1 MSLPRVNLVVIGHK
15 DHGKS
20 TLIGRLLYDSKA
32 ILSKKVEEIK
42 DELERSG
49 RKFEFA
55 HILDSLEEERKG
67 GLTIDIVQTPFRSK
81 KYLYTIIDCPGH
93 REFIKK
99 MLTGASQADAAVL
112 VLSASE
118 GIQDQTKQHAFLVR
132 KLGITQFVVA
142 LNKMDAVAYDED
154 VFRTLCR
161 DLRANVLH
169 PLELSKAPVIPVSAL
184 EGENVFT
191 ASEKMRW
198 YDGLAFID
206 TLDACIVPSTRA
218 VDRPLRGFVQ
228 DVYKRNG
235 EEIIVCKI
243 ETGVVKLGNL
253 LHFSPS
259 EREGRLRMIEF
270 FGAKSERACP
280 GDSVGL
286 IVDGVQRL
294 KRGEVVSYPED
305 RPPLVR
311 SFTAEIVL
319 FSDAAISSGDVL
331 TLHHGTI
338 ERKCRVQEI
347 VSEIDPVNLIRRP
360 KRVGALRSG
369 GVGEVRLRSSE
380 AFPLERYSDAPQ
392 MGRFVVVGGRG
403 AIGAGIV
410 VDLER

>member
-1 MSLPRVNLVVIGHK
+1 
-15 DHGKS
+15 
-20 TLIGRLLYDSKA
+20 
-32 ILSKKVEEIK
+32 
-42 DELERSG
+42 
-49 RKFEFA
+49 
-55 HILDSLEEERKG
+55 
-67 GLTIDIVQTPFRSK
+67 
-81 KYLYTIIDCPGH
+81 
-93 REFIKK
+93 
-99 MLTGASQADAAVL
+99 
-112 VLSASE
+112 
-118 GIQDQTKQHAFLVR
+118 
-132 KLGITQFVVA
+132 LGITQFVVA

-154 VFRTLCR
+154 VFRRLCR

-169 PLELSKAPVIPVSAL
+169 PLGLSKAPVIPVSAL
-184 EGENVFT
+184 EGDNVFS

-206 TLDACIVPSTRA
+206 ALDACIVPSTRA

-228 DVYKRNG
+228 DVYKRKG

-243 ETGVVKLGNL
+243 ESGVVRQGNL

-270 FGAKSERACP
+270 FGAKPERAYP

-294 KRGEVVSYPED
+294 KRGEVVSHPED

-319 FSDAAISSGDVL
+319 FSNTTIGSGDVL

-347 VSEIDPVNLIRRP
+347 VSEIDPVNLTRRP
-360 KRVGALRSG
+360 ERVSGLRSG
-369 GVGEVRLRSSE
+369 GVGEVRLYSSE
-380 AFPLERYSDAPQ
+380 AFPLERYSDSPQ
-392 MGRFVVVGGRG
+392 MGRFVVIGGKG

-410 VDLER
+410 VDLKR